1 MGRVASSREKNV
13 LVEAVGRTRGAFGRI
28 ALFSLCMNLLVLA
41 GPIYMLQLYDRVL
54 SSQKVETLIMLT
66 LMMAAAFA
74 AYAALDGLRTGMTV
88 RLGAWLTR
96 AMGPHYLESSIRES
110 LQDRGGGAQAL
121 RDLDKLQAFVATQGM
136 NALFDA
142 PWTPIF
148 IAIIWM
154 LHPLLGVFALCSAL
168 LLLSLSIV
176 NAVLTKAPLH
186 RAEDKQ
192 NSTMKIASGAIRN
205 AEPVSAMG
213 MGPALVDRWRHLN
226 AEAEAELLRVNRRGG
241 VVGGLVRF
249 FRSFLSSAILGLG
262 AYLVIRGEATAG
274 TMIAGSIMLGRAL
287 SPVDQAIGT
296 WKNLDAARSAYG
308 RLKAH
313 ASTYP
318 PPPRRLSMPKPQG
331 GLEVDSLF
339 VYVGNRLV
347 LDDVSFD
354 VSPGEAVAVIGP
366 SAAGKSTLCRAIVGL
381 HEIDDGTVRLDGVDM
396 SLWNHDELGPYIG
409 YLPQEVGLFA
419 GTVRENISRMQEAPD
434 EKVIE
439 AARLSLAH
447 EMIAKLPEG
456 YETKLGEG
464 GAGLSGGQR
473 QRLGLARAVFGVPSL
488 IILDEPNA
496 NLDQAGEAALAESI
510 LELKK
515 RGSTLLI
522 VGHRP
527 STIAQA
533 DKILLLA
540 EGEVA
545 AFGPRNEVLETMRNA
560 ARTQTEPADDDPAV
574 ATPREDAESAGRHDP
589 GGAASGPGSPVR
601 LGPRL
606 IPPGSAQQ

>member
-1 MGRVASSREKNV
+1 
-13 LVEAVGRTRGAFGRI
+13 
-28 ALFSLCMNLLVLA
+28 
-41 GPIYMLQLYDRVL
+41 
-54 SSQKVETLIMLT
+54 
-66 LMMAAAFA
+66 
-74 AYAALDGLRTGMTV
+74 
-88 RLGAWLTR
+88 
-96 AMGPHYLESSIRES
+96 
-110 LQDRGGGAQAL
+110 
-121 RDLDKLQAFVATQGM
+121 
-136 NALFDA
+136 
-142 PWTPIF
+142 
-148 IAIIWM
+148 
-154 LHPLLGVFALCSAL
+154 
-168 LLLSLSIV
+168 
-176 NAVLTKAPLH
+176 
-186 RAEDKQ
+186 
-192 NSTMKIASGAIRN
+192 
-205 AEPVSAMG
+205 
-213 MGPALVDRWRHLN
+213 
-226 AEAEAELLRVNRRGG
+226 
-241 VVGGLVRF
+241 
-249 FRSFLSSAILGLG
+249 
-262 AYLVIRGEATAG
+262 
-274 TMIAGSIMLGRAL
+274 
-287 SPVDQAIGT
+287 
-296 WKNLDAARSAYG
+296 
-308 RLKAH
+308 
-313 ASTYP
+313 
-318 PPPRRLSMPKPQG
+318 MPKPQG
-331 GLEVDSLF
+331 GLEVENLC
-339 VYVGNRLV
+339 VYIGNRLV
-347 LDDVSFD
+347 LDEVSFD
-354 VSPGEAVAVIGP
+354 VGPGEAVAVIGP

-456 YETKLGEG
+456 YETELGEG

-560 ARTQTEPADDDPAV
+560 ARTRTEPADDDPAV
-574 ATPREDAESAGRHDP
+574 ATPREDAEAAGRNDP